1 MPLINL
7 QTNLKSLRYGADR
20 QGGGDSGLPY
30 ITKDINTANT
40 GLKFDDGLVRGGV
53 VNAAI
58 ASAVDTARIFKFL
71 KDPPK
76 GPLFIV
82 KQVGLQLSNPR
93 LEIPKNPSNIIIG
106 APANLLAVSTNGLL
120 EPTRIYNLGINTLA
134 QIPVNAFGG
143 HFIRHGI
150 LPIQNEAS
158 KYEAV
163 VAANNAFILN
173 NSNVINSGYKSVGN
187 RLLRLATKFDLGKQE
202 TSNVNTALNRARGF
216 LNRLATTV
224 GINIRGLR
232 PDDLVIDEYKGGPGS
247 IYGIL
252 GSTTINRTLQIT
264 NDKSK
269 IDGSLSFSNQFAGK
283 TRDNSGAPNS
293 VNYFNDLGKGP
304 KAIDNY
310 NFNFGG
316 TSLVAGVDQNVV
328 KYSLPSVGN
337 PSIKTYA
344 VLQIQI
350 EQQQQLKNP
359 NNKSGSIYYNQF
371 DIYDTE
377 KKAYSSTNIDKIGY
391 KNSYGDV
398 VTIGISNWQE
408 ASREVRIGS
417 HRKDEINLTPL
428 FESPTNPGNYV
439 QINGEG
445 FYARDLVKFR
455 IGAINTDNPNNTV
468 WMIFRA
474 YLTGFQESYSSD
486 WSDVKYVGRGEKFKI
501 YNGFDRSV
509 SFSFK
514 VAALSK
520 EEMKPMYQKLNYLA
534 SNMMPDYKGVLMRGP
549 FMKLTIGD
557 YLNAQPGIITSLQ
570 YSVTDDTPWEISLDQ
585 PEGGSAMYDL
595 PHIISVNMTFIP
607 IGVKDA
613 GLPKK
618 DPSTPV
624 ILQSEL
630 QDNYWVN
637 GLTAPVG
644 TQTTRPKL
652 H

>member
-224 GINIRGLR
+224 GINIRGLK

-252 GSTTINRTLQIT
+252 GSTTINRTLQVT

-269 IDGSLSFSNQFAGK
+269 IDGSLSFSNQFAGR

-310 NFNFGG
+310 DFNFGD
-316 TSLVAGVDQNVV
+316 TSLVAGVDQNAV
-328 KYSLPSVGN
+328 KYSLPVAGN
-337 PSIKTYA
+337 PSFKTYA
-344 VLQIQI
+344 AIKSQTKTKISQEI
-350 EQQQQLKNP
+350 PNTGNYNP
-359 NNKSGSIYYNQF
+359 APPQYSSGSISTVQDNLVVDRNAVDYKYYGRAVTSDSGSVRKYNNTDVF
-371 DIYDTE
+371 ARNDASILTVVFR
-377 KKAYSSTNIDKIGY
+377 AINPFGSPSNIDPNTG
-391 KNSYGDV
+391 
-398 VTIGISNWQE
+398 
-408 ASREVRIGS
+408 
-417 HRKDEINLTPL
+417 L
-428 FESPTNPGNYV
+428 PGNQERWVFSAYMNGFRDNFNGTWNEVNYNGRAESFYV
-439 QINGEG
+439 YN
-445 FYARDLVKFR
+445 
-455 IGAINTDNPNNTV
+455 
-468 WMIFRA
+468 
-474 YLTGFQESYSSD
+474 
-486 WSDVKYVGRGEKFKI
+486 KFK
-501 YNGFDRSV
+501 RSV
-509 SFSFK
+509 SFNLQIPCFNKRQLFEKHRALGQLASTTAGSYNNGLLGGVILK
-514 VAALSK
+514 VNVG
-520 EEMKPMYQKLNYLA
+520 NYLVGEYA
-534 SNMMPDYKGVLMRGP
+534 TLNSLDYSIPNDATWDISDDALLSMNLDVS
-549 FMKLTIGD
+549 FDLTIIPKELPQYQQTGATRGFFG
-557 YLNAQPGIITSLQ
+557 YLPDPQQSPDRQGGFIT
-570 YSVTDDTPWEISLDQ
+570 
-585 PEGGSAMYDL
+585 
-595 PHIISVNMTFIP
+595 P
-607 IGVKDA
+607 IEVVKKFTK
-613 GLPKK
+613 G
-618 DPSTPV
+618 
-624 ILQSEL
+624 
-630 QDNYWVN
+630 
-637 GLTAPVG
+637 
-644 TQTTRPKL
+644 
-652 H
+652 